1 MLSLLSLLSN
11 CTKWST
17 NNVRIQYKYP
27 AILYGYLDSWLFC
40 TERKLFNQSA
50 ARATLLYPLCFT
62 RLMRNEEKDSAENK
76 EVGLY
81 NFLDILV
88 CSIAEY
94 LCDLCKTQTTKILS
108 YTTHQNV
115 QYEILIDCFLTC
127 FVLFFTV
134 VSFCC
139 FGLSTFRV
147 INGFWGNHIINTKR
161 ITLN

>member
-1 MLSLLSLLSN
+1 
-11 CTKWST
+11 
-17 NNVRIQYKYP
+17 
-27 AILYGYLDSWLFC
+27 
-40 TERKLFNQSA
+40 
-50 ARATLLYPLCFT
+50 
-62 RLMRNEEKDSAENK
+62 MRNEEKDSAEKK

-127 FVLFFTV
+127 FVLFVTV

-161 ITLN
+161 FTLNYRESTPNETWFSKIVWNVRNVLHLWRRYEFIVHNHF